1 MTTAPRVTA
10 ADLELAALWL
20 DNYEA
25 QDDDPSGEGMRRVA
39 AWLRQH
45 ADRRRVDAFVRS
57 TGHAPTAA
65 ARTAAA
71 AVMARTGLT
80 IDDLSR

>member
-1 MTTAPRVTA
+1 MTTAPRVTT

-45 ADRRRVDAFVRS
+45 ADRRRVDARWWTS
-57 TGHAPTAA
+57 SSSSACWMKWPRPGPSS
-65 ARTAAA
+65 
-71 AVMARTGLT
+71 G
-80 IDDLSR
+80 